1 MDNVLILLLESR
13 ERTVTHYRIIISHE
27 SFNFFGIN
35 TSLRRVCI
43 PRKYKCLVRYS
54 TVYHPEATDSARL
67 TAGNSRI
74 TEERCSKKPDFPR
87 GYRRLPKMFYLP
99 NKSDFRRWSALH
111 GSIRFS
117 EKKSG
122 FRIDSWSLD
131 SRLAETGRISEDVR
145 HCSIFAGGYRRSF
158 ICRLSQI
165 LKQLSF
171 LGV

>member
-1 MDNVLILLLESR
+1 M
-13 ERTVTHYRIIISHE
+13 THYRIIISHE

-43 PRKYKCLVRYS
+43 PRKYKCLVGYS

-111 GSIRFS
+111 GSVRFS
-117 EKKSG
+117 EKKNQVSEYIHG
-122 FRIDSWSLD
+122 LLILD
-131 SRLAETGRISEDVR
+131 LP
-145 HCSIFAGGYRRSF
+145 
-158 ICRLSQI
+158 
-165 LKQLSF
+165 K
-171 LGV
+171 